1 LALGHQILSA
11 CPAIKAKLLTL
22 RHQVLT
28 SGDPV
33 RLNLLALGHAVLHM
47 FDPVRPQLLA
57 IRHAVLSLHPIGPD
71 LLALGD
77 AGLDAFGARRTHGRP
92 LGAAIDNIGAGGLSI
107 DTSHSGLPLHPWRRE
122 TLRAFHTWCGETLR
136 PFHAWRSETLRA
148 LHAWCGET
156 LHALH
161 TRSGLNALRT
171 LPTAL
176 MGHCGSVTA
185 PVAATRAGASRGG
198 NRQRGNAGGEKYPGH
213 TLSPSERLNG
223 P

>member
-1 LALGHQILSA
+1 
-11 CPAIKAKLLTL
+11 
-22 RHQVLT
+22 
-28 SGDPV
+28 
-33 RLNLLALGHAVLHM
+33 LGHAVLHV

-107 DTSHSGLPLHPWRRE
+107 DTSHSGLPLHPRCGE
-122 TLRAFHTWCGETLR
+122 TLRAFHTWRRETLR
-136 PFHAWRSETLRA
+136 T

-171 LPTAL
+171 LHARGRLDALRTLPTAL
-176 MGHCGSVTA
+176 IGHCGSVTA
-185 PVAATRAGASRGG
+185 TVAATRAGASRGR